1 MVLQGRYITHIAL
14 PSTNCRERITM
25 VTSFRPKDPSVP
37 EDSIL
42 TTIRPV
48 SDLRELY
55 NQWTEYRIEIVEER
69 CRRLVKKVRGG
80 KRVGRDFDVEGVK
93 AEIEELK
100 NFLERTSDQLVGKE
114 DCVSDQKVDKE
125 EFDKTEEE
133 LCRNRKR
140 ARLV

>member
-125 EFDKTEEE
+125 EFDKAEEE

>member
-1 MVLQGRYITHIAL
+1 
-14 PSTNCRERITM
+14 M

-69 CRRLVKKVRGG
+69 CRRLVKKVRGR

-93 AEIEELK
+93 GEIEELK

-125 EFDKTEEE
+125 EFDKAEEE